1 MLDSRSRLAEEL
13 LRRLTASLRAG
24 QLYSKGHPLITR
36 NLEGLGRAI
45 DAFHAVTPALVV
57 GIVEDQV
64 IVDEMPVPRGAGL
77 ESLIRRLKQIG
88 VERITIEKGATPEE
102 IATLAEVVATAPS
115 DGHGA
120 PFPTL
125 PHVRV
130 GRVTVYERTDRERAD
145 MSAFRL
151 MYDDAVTEAQ
161 GVLDTAI
168 AEGQPDVSVARSM
181 VDGLAHA
188 VSDNRTAL
196 LALTSLREYN
206 NYTFTHMV
214 NVAILTMAQARAL
227 GINGVLLREFGMA
240 GLLHDIGKI
249 QTPPE
254 VLNKAGRLTPAE
266 YEIMKRHTV
275 DGAKILRDTPDIPT
289 LAPVVAFEHHLRL
302 GGGGYP
308 EGVRRAD
315 LNLGT
320 MLCSIADVYD
330 AMRSK
335 RVYQQTSP
343 TARILAVLQDADN
356 HGFQPRLVRRF
367 TQLIGVY
374 PVGNLVRLNTGEVA
388 VVSNTHAPDPHRPQV
403 RIVIDRRGSRVLE
416 PFEVN
421 LWETAD
427 DDSVMPEIIG
437 PADPSEVGIDPL
449 TLL

>member
-1 MLDSRSRLAEEL
+1 MTRSQLGEEL
-13 LRRLTASLRAG
+13 LRRLTASLRAS
-24 QLYSKGHPLITR
+24 QLYSKGHPIITR
-36 NLEGLGRAI
+36 NLDGLSRAI
-45 DAFHAVTPALVV
+45 EAFHEVTPALVV

-64 IVDEMPVPRGAGL
+64 IVDETPVPRAGL
-77 ESLIRRLKQIG
+77 ESLVRRLKQIG
-88 VERITIEKGATPEE
+88 VERITIDKGVAASE
-102 IATLAEVVATAPS
+102 IATLSEVVGTAPPEGNIAS
-115 DGHGA
+115 
-120 PFPTL
+120 FPTL
-125 PHVRV
+125 PHIRV
-130 GRVTVYERTDRERAD
+130 GRVTVYERTDRDRAD
-145 MSAFRL
+145 LATFRR
-151 MYDDAVTEAQ
+151 MYDDAVTDAQ
-161 GVLDTAI
+161 GVIDTAT

-188 VSDNRTAL
+188 VSENRTAL

-214 NVAILTMAQARAL
+214 NVSILTMAQARAL
-227 GINGVLLREFGMA
+227 GVNGVLLREFGMA

-302 GGGGYP
+302 DGTGYP
-308 EGVRRAD
+308 DGVRRAD

-335 RVYQQTSP
+335 RVYQKTSP

-356 HGFQPRLVRRF
+356 HGFHPRLVRRF
-367 TQLIGVY
+367 AQLIGVY

-388 VVSNTHAPDPHRPQV
+388 VVSSTHAPDPHRPQV
-403 RIVIDRRGSRVLE
+403 RIVIDRRGVKVPE

-421 LWETAD
+421 LWETGD
-427 DDSVMPEIIG
+427 DGSVTPEIVG
-437 PADPSEVGIDPL
+437 PADPTEVGIDPL